1 MEVKT
6 SIDGSRALIAPKG
19 KLTVRTSPDLGAAI
33 DSLPADVCDIDI
45 DLTDIEYLASAG
57 MRVIVSADK
66 LAVSRG
72 GTLRLLNPS
81 NQVVE
86 VLDMTGLTEVLAI
99 ER

>member
-6 SIDGSRALIAPKG
+6 SIEGTRALIVPKG

-33 DSLPADVCDIDI
+33 DSLPNDVCDIDI
-45 DLTDIEYLASAG
+45 DLKDVEYLASAG

-66 LAVSRG
+66 LAVNRG
-72 GTLRLLNPS
+72 GAMRLLNPS
-81 NQVVE
+81 NEAME
-86 VLDMTGLTEVLAI
+86 VLDMTGLSEVLKI